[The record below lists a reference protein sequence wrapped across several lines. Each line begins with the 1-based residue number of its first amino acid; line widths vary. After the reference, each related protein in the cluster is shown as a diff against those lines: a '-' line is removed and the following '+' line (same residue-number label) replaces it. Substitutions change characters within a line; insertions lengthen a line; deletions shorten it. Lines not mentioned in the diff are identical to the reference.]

1 MNDTQGFV
9 PASITAWSGL
19 FKAEICLL
27 PREEQC
33 SECGWC
39 VKTSSRLSPE
49 CGSCSILGFTLN
61 KDNWGVWELALF
73 VLLSEGVGLIRNVV
87 FSGILFDSKQP
98 NGFTLVLEGKKSKIS
113 SAKCCCGCWT
123 LLRPGPVSSHI
134 SVLFLCSPTSLAPSP
149 SSSAN
154 LAR

>member
-27 PREEQC
+27 PKEEQC

-61 KDNWGVWELALF
+61 KENWGVWELALF
-73 VLLSEGVGLIRNVV
+73 VLLSEGIGLIRIFFFFQESSLTAN
-87 FSGILFDSKQP
+87 SQM
-98 NGFTLVLEGKKSKIS
+98 VLPWFWKVKKPK
-113 SAKCCCGCWT
+113 SALQSVAVDVGHCWDLAPFPPT
-123 LLRPGPVSSHI
+123 
-134 SVLFLCSPTSLAPSP
+134 FLCSPTSLAPSP
-149 SSSAN
+149 SSNAN